1 VLDKKNNFILQVQ
14 KKINKISLSNTN
26 LKIYYKKKNNKKQV
40 FTNLDVKIEKFLR
53 KEIKNKF
60 PNDNIIGEELKNKPN
75 LSKFTWYID
84 PVDGTKNLIINI
96 PTWSNMIGLFYEEK
110 AINSLI
116 NFPEMN
122 KFYYSIKSKS
132 FINKKNK
139 VKKIKSSKIR
149 LVKDAKIVFNS
160 LHVLKSKKVL
170 NFVKRFKNFT
180 RVTGIDAYNFCLI
193 AEGKID
199 VLIEKGLKIV
209 DIMPIIALIENS
221 GGIITDWQGNRN
233 FKKGEIL
240 VAGNKYL
247 HKKVLSLLKS

>member
-1 VLDKKNNFILQVQ
+1 
-14 KKINKISLSNTN
+14 
-26 LKIYYKKKNNKKQV
+26 
-40 FTNLDVKIEKFLR
+40 
-53 KEIKNKF
+53 
-60 PNDNIIGEELKNKPN
+60 
-75 LSKFTWYID
+75 
-84 PVDGTKNLIINI
+84 
-96 PTWSNMIGLFYEEK
+96 M
-110 AINSLI
+110 
-116 NFPEMN
+116 
-122 KFYYSIKSKS
+122 
-132 FINKKNK
+132 
-139 VKKIKSSKIR
+139 
-149 LVKDAKIVFNS
+149 
-160 LHVLKSKKVL
+160 KSKKVL